1 MVGFSLGTE
10 VILSCMSRLVELG
23 HEKLI
28 NKILTIGGVAD
39 KAEVK
44 TLLEKCKRSINWLN
58 LWSSKD
64 YVVRHLFKIT
74 SPKTNPI
81 GASDLDPIDGHRV
94 RSVDIGSEVSG
105 HMDFKNKLFA
115 IGKMSGMGH
124 D

>member
-1 MVGFSLGTE
+1 MA
-10 VILSCMSRLVELG
+10 RLVELG

-28 NKILTIGGVAD
+28 NRILTIGGVAD
-39 KAEVK
+39 KIEVK

-58 LWSSKD
+58 LWSSRD

-74 SPKTNPI
+74 SPKLNPI
-81 GASDLDPIDGHRV
+81 GASDLAPIDGHRV